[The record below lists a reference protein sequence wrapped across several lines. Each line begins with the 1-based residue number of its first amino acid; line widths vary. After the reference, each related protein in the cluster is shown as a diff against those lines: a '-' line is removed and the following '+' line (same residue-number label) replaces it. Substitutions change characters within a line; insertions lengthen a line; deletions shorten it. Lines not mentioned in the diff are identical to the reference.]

1 MSRRTDPPPGA
12 RLAAVDEL
20 EVVVEKLV
28 AGGDGLAR
36 WEGVPVFVPRSAPGD
51 RLRVRITERRPDYGR
66 AEIEEVLEPGP
77 GRREPPCPFFVRCGG
92 CDLQHLEDGLQVE
105 LKAAAAVETLE
116 RLGRLDLPEAPEV
129 VAGDPWA
136 YRLRTQLHVTPG
148 RDPASGPA
156 EAPAVGYFQRG
167 SHELVPVDRCPILV
181 PELEELLPG
190 LPALLERASSDEGAR
205 TGPPRRLD
213 LAAGDHRAVTAAP
226 VVEGLP
232 HGEVSTTVGG
242 FTYAFDARSFFQ
254 THRGLLERLVSVV
267 LETDRDGDRDRS
279 PEEGVAGRQG
289 GGPESPPA
297 DEEEAPPAAD
307 TAYDLYCGVGLF
319 ALPLARRYRQVVAV
333 DGDRV
338 AVRYARRNA
347 RRNGLGNVRVEGVRV
362 ESWIQELPER
372 AARVVVDPPRGGLH
386 RRVVQTLLER
396 LPDRITYVSCHV
408 ATLARDLRRLTA
420 SYEVTRVTLLDL
432 FPQSGHMEAVVQ
444 LVRSG

>member
-1 MSRRTDPPPGA
+1 MSRGSGPPPGA
-12 RLAAVDEL
+12 RLATVDEL

-66 AEIEEVLEPGP
+66 AEIEEILEPGP

-116 RLGRLDLPEAPEV
+116 RLGGIELPEAPEV
-129 VAGDPWA
+129 VAGESWG
-136 YRLRTQLHVTPG
+136 YRLRTQLHVVPG
-148 RDPASGPA
+148 MEPAGGPP
-156 EAPAVGYFQRG
+156 EAPAVGYFQRA
-167 SHELVPVDRCPILV
+167 SHELVPVDLCPILV
-181 PELEELLPG
+181 PELEEVLPSLPDLL
-190 LPALLERASSDEGAR
+190 ARAAEEGAR
-205 TGPPRRLD
+205 EGPPRRLD
-213 LAAGDHRAVTAAP
+213 LAAGDGGEVTAAP

-232 HGEVSTTVGG
+232 HGEVATTVGG
-242 FTYAFDARSFFQ
+242 FTYTFDARCFFQ
-254 THRGLLERLVSVV
+254 THQGLLGRLVAAV
-267 LETDRDGDRDRS
+267 LDVDGA
-279 PEEGVAGRQG
+279 P
-289 GGPESPPA
+289 
-297 DEEEAPPAAD
+297 EEAPGGAAD
-307 TAYDLYCGVGLF
+307 PGTEAAGGDPARSGPAQTAYDLYSGVGLF

-347 RRNGLGNVRVEGVRV
+347 RRNGVDNVRVEGVRV
-362 ESWIQELPER
+362 ESWIPELPEG

-386 RRVVQTLLER
+386 SRVVQTLLER
-396 LPDRITYVSCHV
+396 LPARITYVSCHA

-420 SYEVTRVTLLDL
+420 AYAVERVTLLDL
-432 FPQSGHMEAVVQ
+432 FPQSGHLEAVVQ

>member
-1 MSRRTDPPPGA
+1 MSRGTAPPPGA

-36 WEGVPVFVPRSAPGD
+36 WQGVPVFVPRCAPGD

-105 LKAAAAVETLE
+105 LKAAAVVETLK
-116 RLGRLDLPEAPEV
+116 RLGRLELPEAPEV
-129 VAGDPWA
+129 IAGEPWA
-136 YRLRTQLHVTPG
+136 YRLRTQLQVVPG
-148 RDPASGPA
+148 SEPASGPA
-156 EAPAVGYFQRG
+156 KAPAVGYFQRS
-167 SHELVPVDRCPILV
+167 SHELVAVDRCPILV
-181 PELEELLPG
+181 PELEGLLPE
-190 LPALLERASSDEGAR
+190 LPGLLERASEEGAR
-205 TGPPRRLD
+205 RGPPRRLD
-213 LAAGDHRAVTAAP
+213 LAAGDGGGVSAAP

-232 HGEVSTTVGG
+232 HGEVTTTVGG
-242 FTYAFDARSFFQ
+242 FTYAFDARCFFQ
-254 THRGLLERLVSVV
+254 THRGLLDRLVAAV
-267 LETDRDGDRDRS
+267 LPPD
-279 PEEGVAGRQG
+279 
-289 GGPESPPA
+289 GGPGETPGI
-297 DEEEAPPAAD
+297 
-307 TAYDLYCGVGLF
+307 AYDLYCGVGLF

-347 RRNGLGNVRVEGVRV
+347 RRNGVGNLRVEGVRV
-362 ESWIQELPER
+362 ESWIPELPEG

-386 RRVVQTLLER
+386 RRVVEALLER
-396 LPDRITYVSCHV
+396 LPDRITYVSCHA

-420 SYEVTRVTLLDL
+420 AYEVERVTLLDL

-444 LVRSG
+444 LVRAGPAARTGA